1 MFFFTCH
8 GELCNFFSSDAL
20 NTFVC
25 NETAH
30 LRACREG
37 GYRDVLLIDVSQLVG

>member
-25 NETAH
+25 IETAH

-37 GYRDVLLIDVSQLVG
+37 GYRDVLLIDVSKLVG